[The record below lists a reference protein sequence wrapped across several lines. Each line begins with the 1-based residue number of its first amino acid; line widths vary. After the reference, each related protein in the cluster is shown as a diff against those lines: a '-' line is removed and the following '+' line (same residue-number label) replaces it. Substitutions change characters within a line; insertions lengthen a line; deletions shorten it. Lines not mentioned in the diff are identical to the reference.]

1 VAEGQIFGLL
11 GPNGAGKTTT
21 VECAVGLRSAD
32 SGQVRILGLDPG
44 RDRERLRL
52 VVGVQLQSSMLPAR
66 LRVRE
71 LLDLYQSFYPDP
83 ADPDELA
90 DVLGLAGKRDDY
102 YQSLSG
108 ARSSVCRS
116 PWPSSASPR
125 SRCWMR

>member
-71 LLDLYQSFYPDP
+71 LLDLYQSF
-83 ADPDELA
+83 
-90 DVLGLAGKRDDY
+90 
-102 YQSLSG
+102 
-108 ARSSVCRS
+108 
-116 PWPSSASPR
+116 
-125 SRCWMR
+125 